1 MSRGLRDRPAVGE
14 LVEAGI
20 QCRRRCVEFT
30 VANPEVAPSLRANAR
45 SLEQNMKR
53 DSVRQR
59 DGE

>member
-1 MSRGLRDRPAVGE
+1 M
-14 LVEAGI
+14 
-20 QCRRRCVEFT
+20 EFI